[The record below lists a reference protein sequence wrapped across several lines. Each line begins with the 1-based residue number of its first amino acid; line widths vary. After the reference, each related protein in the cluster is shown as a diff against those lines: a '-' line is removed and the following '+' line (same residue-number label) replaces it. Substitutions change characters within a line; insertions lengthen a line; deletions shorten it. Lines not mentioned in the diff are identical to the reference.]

1 MRRLVRSAFAR
12 LTVPNSCWSCHTV
25 RPLASAV
32 SHAVRRSRCISWTTP
47 DASRWIVLLLKS
59 PTISKPRHAQV
70 SHLLSGPT
78 FWLVWAVL
86 GWHHAWQVA
95 GGRRAG
101 RSRQVCLASS
111 YPVLHASILRGTL
124 GADLCPFRRLESL
137 GHVRGHRGMANSS
150 IVQSCR
156 LLGAAVSRRW
166 EETERLRR
174 NLRTSIRDTH
184 QPPVPCHVG
193 RHLDRQAY
201 CGTTAQHTA
210 QGTCVQLSANRA
222 AKPAP
227 SFVSALLPNLK

>member
-47 DASRWIVLLLKS
+47 DASLWVVLLLKS
-59 PTISKPRHAQV
+59 PTISKPPRHAQV

-111 YPVLHASILRGTL
+111 YPVLHASTLRGTL

-137 GHVRGHRGMANSS
+137 GHVRGHVGWQTAVLSNHAACWERPFRDAGGERNVCAG
-150 IVQSCR
+150 ICA
-156 LLGAAVSRRW
+156 LLFAI
-166 EETERLRR
+166 
-174 NLRTSIRDTH
+174 RTS
-184 QPPVPCHVG
+184 PWFPVTPAVTSTVK
-193 RHLDRQAY
+193 RTVVPRRS
-201 CGTTAQHTA
+201 T
-210 QGTCVQLSANRA
+210 QLKVHASNLV
-222 AKPAP
+222 PIAP
-227 SFVSALLPNLK
+227 LGQRLPLLVRCCQI